1 MSDRTAVG
9 RGGPPIRARI
19 TILGVHH
26 RAFPDGEVRA
36 TELPGVPSPSLFLSD
51 LENSCY
57 SRNSASA
64 RQPGS
69 AHGVTQPS
77 RPFRQS
83 ARKALDSG
91 RREGAIQVSPLRRN
105 TEGEVDP
112 SDPEGRKVWRKRNRT
127 WRTCKA
133 LKSLKTAREMFGSA
147 CRKKDGIGKSLAKS
161 LENKQFA
168 GERQA

>member
-1 MSDRTAVG
+1 M
-9 RGGPPIRARI
+9 
-19 TILGVHH
+19 ILGVHH
-26 RAFPDGEVRA
+26 RAFPHGEVRA
-36 TELPGVPSPSLFLSD
+36 TELPGVASLCFLLSD
-51 LENSCY
+51 LEKSCY
-57 SRNSASA
+57 SKKSASA

-69 AHGVTQPS
+69 AHGVTQLS
-77 RPFRQS
+77 RPLRQS

-91 RREGAIQVSPLRRN
+91 RREGAIPVSPLRRN

-112 SDPEGRKVWRKRNRT
+112 SDPEGRKIWRKRIRT
-127 WRTCKA
+127 WWTCKA